1 MKIDD
6 LVKRIKDSKSIVFFT
21 GAGVSTESG
30 IPDFRSSKGLY
41 KEKYNGY
48 NPEYILSHDFFF
60 EHTDIFYKFYFDNIV
75 HIDAKPN
82 GFHKNITKLEK
93 MGYDVS
99 VITQNIDNL
108 HNKAGNSAV
117 YELHGS
123 INRNYC
129 TSCRKFFDVDYM
141 IKNVNNIVKCDYC
154 NGLVKP
160 DVVLYEEQLD
170 ETVIE
175 NSISKILNADVMVV
189 AGTSLSVYPAASF
202 IDFYNKDCLCIINK
216 TTTLHDDRADYV
228 FYDSCSVVLEKIISK
243 LGNNL

>member
-1 MKIDD
+1 MKIDN
-6 LVKRIKDSKSIVFFT
+6 LVEKIKNSKSIVFFT

-41 KEKYNGY
+41 KERYQGY
-48 NPEYILSHDFFF
+48 SPEHILSHNFFY

-82 GFHKNITKLEK
+82 KFHKNITKLEK
-93 MGYDVS
+93 MGYVVT

-108 HNKAGNSAV
+108 HNEAENSNV
-117 YELHGS
+117 FELHGS

-129 TSCRKFFDVDYM
+129 TSCKKFFNLEYM
-141 IKNVNNIVKCDYC
+141 IKNANNIVKCDYC
-154 NGLVKP
+154 NSLVKP
-160 DVVLYEEQLD
+160 DVVLYEEQLN
-170 ETVIE
+170 ESVIE
-175 NSISKILNADVMVV
+175 NSIYEILKTDVMIV

-216 TTTLHDDRADYV
+216 TTTLHDDRADYI
-228 FYDSCSVVLEKIISK
+228 FYDSCSVILEKLVNK
-243 LGNNL
+243 LENQP